1 MSWWEDID
9 IVGGRDEI
17 AGGTWLACS
26 REGRVAFLT
35 NVLELRS
42 LPEAKS
48 RGDLPVSFL
57 KVIYFEFIIDSLKMF
72 FLSFLNCSAIRY

>member
-1 MSWWEDID
+1 MSWWEGSD

-35 NVLELRS
+35 NVLELRT

-57 KVIYFEFIIDSLKMF
+57 KVHVFFFFYKLKGIYILSLILMYCK
-72 FLSFLNCSAIRY
+72 Y